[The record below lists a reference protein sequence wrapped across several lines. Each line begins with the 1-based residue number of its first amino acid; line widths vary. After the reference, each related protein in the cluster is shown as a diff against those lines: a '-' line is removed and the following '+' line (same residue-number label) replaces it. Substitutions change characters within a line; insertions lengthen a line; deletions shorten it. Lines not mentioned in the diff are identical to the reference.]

1 MRKPGNQEEEFIHGF
16 MDSLSACWR
25 RCASSFIEV
34 AADVRRLT
42 IFDLRYTIYARR
54 RNRGRLVNRKSK
66 IVNSVRASSRRLLP
80 DAGGDASSQCHVR
93 STGPASV
100 RFVVIR
106 LPHNLCRRK
115 KAVPDDWVV
124 LMEMVVRLVRYC
136 AAGI

>member
-34 AADVRRLT
+34 GGDVRRLT

-66 IVNSVRASSRRLLP
+66 IVNSVRAFSRRLLP
-80 DAGGDASSQCHVR
+80 DAGRDASSQCRVR
-93 STGPASV
+93 SIVPASV
-100 RFVVIR
+100 RLGLSGCVTI
-106 LPHNLCRRK
+106 CAGGK
-115 KAVPDDWVV
+115 KGCPATRGGWW
-124 LMEMVVRLVRYC
+124 R
-136 AAGI
+136 GW